1 MESAAV
7 EKSAL
12 VLRRL
17 LSFDPEY
24 VLEAQPDDFIVDAPG
39 VESVA
44 VIAASCAGIILAR
57 GEEAEARATALF
69 AAGASLVLLGEAA
82 LSDSSVVAR
91 LASAHPGKVG
101 IYAPVSRQTVSWSFE
116 TVSNADFKTVTPSCC
131 EPAWEV
137 LKADGSPTGT
147 LAGWWLDAMR
157 ALGARHF
164 LVAADVRDDTDLNI
178 LAGLTEDFGDSLWV
192 GPRNDEVTSL
202 SDWVCHGQCRQLALS
217 PSLFEQRA
225 TLLADIPQTALQAA

>member
-12 VLRRL
+12 ALRRL
-17 LSFDPEY
+17 LSFDPESA
-24 VLEAQPDDFIVDAPG
+24 LEILPDDFIVDVPG
-39 VESVA
+39 VES
-44 VIAASCAGIILAR
+44 IAASCAGIILAR
-57 GEEAEARATALF
+57 GEEAEARATALL
-69 AAGASLVLLGEAA
+69 AADALLVLLGEAA
-82 LSDSSVVAR
+82 LTDSGVVAR

-101 IYAPVSRQTVSWSFE
+101 IYAPVGRQTVSWSFE
-116 TVSNADFKTVTPSCC
+116 TLSNADFKTVTPSYC

-147 LAGWWLDAMR
+147 LAGWWLNAMR
-157 ALGARHF
+157 TLGASHF
-164 LVAADVRDDTDLNI
+164 LIAADVRDDTDLNI
-178 LAGLTEDFGDSLWV
+178 LAGLVEDFGDSLWV
-192 GPRNDEVTSL
+192 GPRNDETTFL

-225 TLLADIPQTALQAA
+225 TLLADIPQTSLKAA